1 MKYRILFQAC
11 VAFLI
16 LSCTGREK
24 TAVQESDVSSCF
36 RTVFRGDSCTVIT
49 AAPDNS
55 RTDSVSFVGSVRRIV
70 CMSSTYVAALSELGC
85 DSTICG
91 VSGIQY
97 ISSPEIHRRHDAGL
111 VADVGS
117 DANAD
122 FERILSVH
130 PDIVV
135 TYFMP
140 GTGEKFVSRLNSLGI
155 PVLVLYDYLENSPL
169 ARASYIKVFG
179 ALCRKTEKADSI
191 FGEVCARYRHIADS
205 VAASGAPVKKVLMN
219 VPYAGAWYVPGGENY
234 MSRLVRDAGGEILG
248 SVPGKT
254 ESSVISAEEALALS
268 FDADLWLHPGV
279 YESLDEL
286 HAVAPLSGIHVEP
299 VYNNTLK
306 MTSGGGNDFWESG
319 AVRPDLILGDLAG
332 IFAGKSS
339 GFHYYRKLE

>member
-1 MKYRILFQAC
+1 MHYRILLQAC
-11 VAFLI
+11 AAFLI

-24 TAVQESDVSSCF
+24 TVTQENSLSSCF
-36 RTVFRGDSCTVIT
+36 RTVLRGDTCTVIT
-49 AAPDNS
+49 TAPDSS
-55 RTDSVSFVGSVRRIV
+55 RTDSISVVGSMDRIV

-97 ISSPEIHRRHDAGL
+97 ISSPEIRRRHDAGL

-122 FERILSVH
+122 FERILAVR

-140 GTGEKFVSRLNSLGI
+140 GAGEKFISGLNSLGI

-179 ALCRKTEKADSI
+179 ALCGKAEKADSI
-191 FGEVCARYRHIADS
+191 FGAVCARYRHVADS
-205 VAASGAPVKKVLMN
+205 VSAAGAPVKKVLMN
-219 VPYAGAWYVPGGENY
+219 VPYADAWYVPGGENY

-248 SVPGKT
+248 SAPGKT

-268 FDADLWLHPGV
+268 FDADVWLHTGV
-279 YESLDEL
+279 YESLEEL
-286 HAVAPLSGIHVEP
+286 HAVPSLSGIHVES

-306 MTSGGGNDFWESG
+306 MTPGGGNDFWESG